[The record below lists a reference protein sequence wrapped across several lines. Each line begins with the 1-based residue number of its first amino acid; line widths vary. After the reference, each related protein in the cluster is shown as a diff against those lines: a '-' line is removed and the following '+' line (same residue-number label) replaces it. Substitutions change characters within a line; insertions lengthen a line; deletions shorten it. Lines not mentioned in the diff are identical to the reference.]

1 MATDALNEDADH
13 LYGLAPQEFT
23 AARNVRV
30 REVKPDD
37 RALAARIQELR
48 KPSPAAFLVNQL
60 VRRKSAEIDDL
71 LDLGVELREAQAKGD
86 GRQLNRL
93 ARERRGLIGEL
104 LDTASAIAE
113 EFDRDASRAV
123 LDEVEQTLAAGTV
136 DEPAGDAL
144 RSGRL
149 IRGLQAV
156 GFDPVDLAGAV
167 AGSPV
172 AASARPKRERR
183 GAETAAKGAKT
194 DERAATEE
202 SERETRE
209 HERARAEFK
218 VREARAR
225 AVEADK
231 ELQAAIE
238 QAEEAE
244 GRLEALRDEREEL
257 SARLDEV
264 RREITEAERRAR
276 TAERDRGRAAKA
288 AEQAHEELDDAT
300 AKRG

>member
-1 MATDALNEDADH
+1 MATDAHNEDADH
-13 LYGLAPQEFT
+13 LYGLAPEEFT
-23 AARNVRV
+23 AARNARV

-37 RALAARIQELR
+37 RELAARIQELR

-60 VRRKSAEIDDL
+60 VRRKSDEIDDL
-71 LDLGVELREAQAKGD
+71 LDLGIELREAQGKGD

-104 LDTASAIAE
+104 LDIASAIAE

-156 GFDPVDLAGAV
+156 GFDPVDLDGAV
-167 AGSPV
+167 AGAPV

-183 GAETAAKGAKT
+183 GAETAEKS
-194 DERAATEE
+194 DEGAATEE
-202 SERETRE
+202 SEREARE
-209 HERARAEFK
+209 HARARAEFK

-225 AVEADK
+225 SEEADK
-231 ELQAAIE
+231 ELRAATE
-238 QAEEAE
+238 DAEEAA

-264 RREITEAERRAR
+264 RREISEAERRAR
-276 TAERDRGRAAKA
+276 NAERDRGRAAKA

>member
-13 LYGLAPQEFT
+13 LYGLAPEEFT
-23 AARNVRV
+23 AARNARV

-37 RALAARIQELR
+37 RELAARIQELR

-60 VRRKSAEIDDL
+60 VRRKSDEIDDL
-71 LDLGVELREAQAKGD
+71 LDLGVELREAQGKGD

-149 IRGLQAV
+149 MRGLQAV
-156 GFDPVDLAGAV
+156 GFDPVDLDGAV
-167 AGSPV
+167 AGEPM

-183 GAETAAKGAKT
+183 GAEAATKA

-202 SERETRE
+202 SEREARE
-209 HERARAEFK
+209 HAKARAEFK

-225 AVEADK
+225 AEEADK
-231 ELQAAIE
+231 ELRAATE
-238 QAEEAE
+238 QADAAE
-244 GRLEALRDEREEL
+244 GRLEELRDEREEL

-276 TAERDRGRAAKA
+276 TTERDRGRAEKA

>member
-13 LYGLAPQEFT
+13 LYGLAPEEFT
-23 AARNVRV
+23 AARNARV

-37 RALAARIQELR
+37 RELAARIQELR

-60 VRRKSAEIDDL
+60 VRRKSDEIDDL
-71 LDLGVELREAQAKGD
+71 LDLGVELREAQGKGD

-156 GFDPVDLAGAV
+156 GFDPVDLDGAV
-167 AGSPV
+167 AGAPA

-183 GAETAAKGAKT
+183 GAETAEKA
-194 DERAATEE
+194 DEGAATEE
-202 SERETRE
+202 SEREARE
-209 HERARAEFK
+209 HAKARAEFK

-225 AVEADK
+225 AEEADK
-231 ELQAAIE
+231 ELRAATE